1 MNDQNNSGTPPPLPS
16 LGRTSRSRGV
26 PDLDLS
32 LHTCHV
38 CGYEIPL
45 GAWFALDAYNVPT
58 CVACWDNFRRGKARR
73 LLWAWGLALAFV
85 IGAVVVWAVTR

>member
-1 MNDQNNSGTPPPLPS
+1 MAARETNNSGTPPPLPS

-26 PDLDLS
+26 PDLS
-32 LHTCHV
+32 H
-38 CGYEIPL
+38 GIYYERP
-45 GAWFALDAYNVPT
+45 APPT
-58 CVACWDNFRRGKARR
+58 KPRV